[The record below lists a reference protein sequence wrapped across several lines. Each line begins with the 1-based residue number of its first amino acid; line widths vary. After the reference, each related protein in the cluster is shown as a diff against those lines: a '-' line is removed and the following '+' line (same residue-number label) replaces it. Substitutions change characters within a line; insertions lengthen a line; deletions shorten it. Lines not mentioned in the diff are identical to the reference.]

1 MLVCGQCT
9 LLLMGRSIRASCWVT
24 CLSRWHV
31 GRIQK
36 HISPLVQSAE
46 IERGKMQMNTI
57 CIQCSVIPAVQIYSD
72 NMTSDLVGWNVGW
85 RGTNWCTG
93 GWKLVVVFPTKVQNF
108 LSFSGS
114 YKLPSACVFLLR
126 CRLAKTVVLLPPW
139 LFYSVFRVKTL
150 VNSCIFLTGFCR
162 CVQHNC
168 WFTALL
174 SVQWNSTAKIN
185 KYMTANG

>member
-1 MLVCGQCT
+1 
-9 LLLMGRSIRASCWVT
+9 
-24 CLSRWHV
+24 
-31 GRIQK
+31 
-36 HISPLVQSAE
+36 
-46 IERGKMQMNTI
+46 MQMNTI

-150 VNSCIFLTGFCR
+150 VKSCIFLTGFCR

-168 WFTALL
+168 WFPALL
-174 SVQWNSTAKIN
+174 SLQWNSTAKKIN
-185 KYMTANG
+185 TWQLTVKPFLTFTVQLFSINQLFLLPTCSFLKSSCICCWVLRSVWKGTP

>member
-24 CLSRWHV
+24 CLSRRHV

-46 IERGKMQMNTI
+46 TERGKNANNTI

-85 RGTNWCTG
+85 RGTNWCTE

-108 LSFSGS
+108 VIFRQLQVAVCLRLFVAVQTCKDGCFVAT
-114 YKLPSACVFLLR
+114 LAFLFCL
-126 CRLAKTVVLLPPW
+126 
-139 LFYSVFRVKTL
+139 FRVKTL
-150 VNSCIFLTGFCR
+150 VKSCIFLTGFCR
-162 CVQHNC
+162 CVQYNC
-168 WFTALL
+168 WFTAVL
-174 SVQWNSTAKIN
+174 SLQWNSTAKKN

>member
-24 CLSRWHV
+24 CLSRRHV

-46 IERGKMQMNTI
+46 IERGEKCKWTQFVFSAVSFLQCRPTLTI
-57 CIQCSVIPAVQIYSD
+57 WRP
-72 NMTSDLVGWNVGW
+72 TSWVEMWAG
-85 RGTNWCTG
+85 CTG

-126 CRLAKTVVLLPPW
+126 CRFAKTVVLLPPW

-150 VNSCIFLTGFCR
+150 VKSCIFLTGFCR
-162 CVQHNC
+162 CVQHNS
-168 WFTALL
+168 WFPALL
-174 SVQWNSTAKIN
+174 SLQWNSTAKKN
-185 KYMTANG
+185 KCMTANG